1 MIQYRNFL
9 IIESK
14 EEAKEKIF
22 NELKDTDNYPQ
33 YYEFCDPYH
42 GHYCEHWNKCTKN
55 LIIERIK
62 KDIDY
67 LNILLRQIN

>member
-14 EEAKEKIF
+14 EEAKEIIPD
-22 NELKDTDNYPQ
+22 ELKNTDNYPQ
-33 YYEFCDPYH
+33 YYEFCDLYH
-42 GHYCEHWNKCTKN
+42 AHYCEHWKKCTKN

-62 KDIDY
+62 KDVDY
-67 LNILLRQIN
+67 LNGLLQRIN